1 MEEADEDGRG
11 GESSSTNFSA
21 SACISAI
28 VIVDMKLGITG
39 RFVTIVDVEG
49 KALLDRFLLFL
60 VTTASFSFS
69 DAEAAAAVVV
79 VFGSV
84 GECSW
89 WHDEGDFIVL
99 L

>member
-11 GESSSTNFSA
+11 GESSSTNFSV
-21 SACISAI
+21 SGCISAI

-39 RFVTIVDVEG
+39 RFVTIV
-49 KALLDRFLLFL
+49 
-60 VTTASFSFS
+60 
-69 DAEAAAAVVV
+69 AAVVV

>member
-1 MEEADEDGRG
+1 MSSFDRFTADDKAVPIAAEEDGRG
-11 GESSSTNFSA
+11 G
-21 SACISAI
+21 
-28 VIVDMKLGITG
+28 
-39 RFVTIVDVEG
+39 VTTPTAP
-49 KALLDRFLLFL
+49 ALLDRFLLFL
-60 VTTASFSFS
+60 VAT
-69 DAEAAAAVVV
+69 EAAVV